1 MRGSSHPAASDPG
14 IVLREADSLE
24 AVGRFLER
32 NPGMSFIA
40 IHESPESFLF
50 KRFRCGHPAERPAQD
65 FKNAV

>member
-1 MRGSSHPAASDPG
+1 
-14 IVLREADSLE
+14 
-24 AVGRFLER
+24 
-32 NPGMSFIA
+32 MSFIA